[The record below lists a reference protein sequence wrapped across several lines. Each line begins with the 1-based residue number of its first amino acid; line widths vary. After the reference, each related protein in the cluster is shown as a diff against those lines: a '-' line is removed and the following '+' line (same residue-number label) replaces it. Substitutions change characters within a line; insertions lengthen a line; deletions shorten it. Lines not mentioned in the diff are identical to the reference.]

1 MKTEAGPSS
10 KRSAFE
16 LGERRRRRGGD
27 RLKGQEVGGWSA
39 RATAMGEAACSPSCA
54 GRLCGRQLCATVLV
68 VQEVHHHRHQR
79 LRRHLPPKKQRLLP
93 TLTWQMSVMPATKPE
108 IQGPAEGE
116 RRISTNRRRKER
128 ALRNSATSP
137 PEGDRPPP
145 SPPTPGSTF
154 TPRKRFPLWYTIAR
168 RDPFFSSRLRSFF
181 FLRRVSSLIRSP
193 RIYLPPF
200 PRPLYDRSDII
211 QEIYLARCIEFA
223 TIQLAMI
230 RLCCK

>member
-1 MKTEAGPSS
+1 MWLEAGPGS
-10 KRSAFE
+10 KRIE
-16 LGERRRRRGGD
+16 LGGRGEEIEV
-27 RLKGQEVGGWSA
+27 KGTGRWSA

-108 IQGPAEGE
+108 IQGPAGGE
-116 RRISTNRRRKER
+116 RRISSNRRRQER

-145 SPPTPGSTF
+145 PQPTPGSTF
-154 TPRKRFPLWYTIAR
+154 TPRKRFPLWYSDRAPRSLFLLIW
-168 RDPFFSSRLRSFF
+168 SS
-181 FLRRVSSLIRSP
+181 
-193 RIYLPPF
+193 PPF
-200 PRPLYDRSDII
+200 PFFFFAALLSRSFRHF
-211 QEIYLARCIEFA
+211 ESLLFHFCTFEY
-223 TIQLAMI
+223 
-230 RLCCK
+230 